1 MIRNGDVMVDGSS
14 VGDVKEAAIEE
25 RTKMADGGIVVIGVT
40 VSSKKRQI
48 LSEPDIQMRGFIYMK
63 NNEPLLNSIAT
74 MLNTA
79 LTNLLVNSE
88 KKISIPEMS
97 KKISDKI
104 SRFIVKNTDK
114 EPMVFLEI
122 LDIDQLEKVDPR

>member
-1 MIRNGDVMVDGSS
+1 
-14 VGDVKEAAIEE
+14 
-25 RTKMADGGIVVIGVT
+25 
-40 VSSKKRQI
+40 
-48 LSEPDIQMRGFIYMK
+48 MK

-74 MLNTA
+74 MLNAA

-114 EPMVFLEI
+114 VPMVFLEI